1 VENKNLYLYVDSVGR
16 KIKSANLTINQYST
30 NNVFHFITVGK
41 FDNVTATFRDPSGSL
56 SSKYHLLLSG
66 KYELKETDTEP
77 ILIDNADN
85 LWEYILNPIAKRVTA
100 IDVTATTAR
109 LSVSFSA
116 YAYNQSTQILQEAM
130 VASTTIVV
138 NRADQ
143 SEVFDESYNSEDVNN
158 LWAVLNERVAISSTD
173 EERLEDIEE
182 ELASHDT
189 SIRNLTNSVNTIN
202 NTTIPNIENEIT
214 GKVSKTGDT
223 MLGNL
228 GLLSASMNQGGMIIT
243 SDDAQTP
250 EISFTD
256 PLRAHKFTLSGSGDG
271 FYPEN
276 SNTESLGSNSHTW
289 KDLYI
294 AGNISNGIKSMSV
307 ANIVD
312 VASNQTI
319 TGAKKFNT
327 VPTLDASRTISSNNQ
342 IVDAKYVQDQIVET
356 VGDISDMEA
365 EISAIQ
371 EVIPNEASISN
382 KLADKAY
389 VNSTINSQAAFFKGS
404 FDTQLTLLAQPWQ
417 TSNPSGS
424 YYVSNNDYAYVSEVV
439 AGSSIGNW
447 NPNDHLGE
455 AWRFIYVTGTGW
467 QPQFMVNDS
476 PFTQAQLD
484 AINSGITASLV
495 ADMVTEDELPTKT
508 SDLTNDSGYITNA
521 TAQIPA
527 TQITGL
533 PAAISANI
541 GNVAYLTDEADVIA
555 LGNSL
560 GNISSLD
567 WNNDPLFI
575 GNSLTIDLSGS
586 LSGHAPDANNQY
598 ANRGLVIASPKTRS
612 FATLQ
617 DTTSNIIYSIK
628 APSNSISNKTC
639 SLYLP
644 DFTDITSGTLALES
658 QIPTKTSDLINDAGF
673 LTDVNI
679 PTKTSDLVNDSGY
692 ITSAI
697 LPTKTSDLTN
707 DSGFIT
713 SSALQPYALSSSVPT
728 KTSDLTND
736 SGYIT
741 NANIPTKTSDLVND
755 SGFLTSANIPT
766 KTSDLTND
774 SGFITANDI
783 PAIPTATS
791 DLTNDSGFITSS
803 ALSGYAQTAN
813 LATVAT
819 SGSYNDLSNKPSIP
833 TQVSDLTN
841 DSDFQTDTEVSD
853 AITSALNGYATETYV
868 DTAISGLG
876 SVFTIKGSV
885 PTVSALPASGNT
897 IGDVYYVEAKHS
909 GYVWIEIDNV
919 PQWEQLGETIDLSN
933 YALLSDLTWN
943 NITDKPTF
951 ATVATSGDYDDLS
964 NKPTFATV
972 ATSGSY
978 NDLTDKPTIP
988 STTYMVTTNAAQD
1001 ITGEKTFKTNPIKV
1015 VNANKGI
1022 QLLSGTNGSNNA
1034 KLGFT
1039 LYNGSTNSSA
1049 YECGFL
1055 EGNSTNRD
1063 VMLGYYNQNGRTTEI
1078 NRDWKVGFAYQGY
1091 YGTTT
1096 DSYSAY
1102 KLVVPNRYN
1111 LKNYNTYRYIPI
1123 DFTDG
1128 TTTVRADNTGV
1139 VDLSSLIT
1147 AGGGGATYTAGT
1159 GIDITN
1165 DVISVDN
1172 TIATKSEIPT
1182 NTNQLTNG
1190 AGFITSSALS
1200 DYALSSSIPTDL
1212 GDLSNNA
1219 GYALAA
1225 NIPTN
1230 NNQLT
1235 NGAGYITNAALADYA
1250 LASSVPNIPT
1260 TSTANK
1266 VLLSTSTAG
1275 TAQWSTSA
1283 IGNAAYKTYTSSVS
1297 AGSADLITSG
1307 AVAASLANK
1316 QDASTAYNRSNIVY
1330 SATEPSNPT
1339 LGMIWLK
1346 PIE

>member
-1 VENKNLYLYVDSVGR
+1 MENKNLYLYVDSVGR

-138 NRADQ
+138 NRADS

-319 TGAKKFNT
+319 TGTKKFNA
-327 VPTLDASRTISSNNQ
+327 VPTLDANRTISSNNQ
-342 IVDAKYVQDQIVET
+342 MVDAKYVQDQIVET
-356 VGDISDMEA
+356 VGDISDIEA

-371 EVIPNEASISN
+371 EVIPAEASISN
-382 KLADKAY
+382 KLADKAF

-404 FDTQLTLLAQPWQ
+404 FDTQLTLLSQPWQ
-417 TSNPSGS
+417 TSNPNGS

-541 GNVAYLTDEADVIA
+541 GNVAYLTDEADVVA

-560 GNISSLD
+560 ANISSLD

-713 SSALQPYALSSSVPT
+713 SAALQPYALSSNVPS
-728 KTSDLTND
+728 KTSELTND

-774 SGFITANDI
+774 SGFITLSDI

-803 ALSGYAQTAN
+803 DLSGYAQTAN

-833 TQVSDLTN
+833 TQVSDLGN
-841 DSDFQTDTEVSD
+841 DLDFQTDTEVSD

-988 STTYMVTTNAAQD
+988 STTNFVTTDTDQD
-1001 ITGEKTFKTNPIKV
+1001 ITGYKSFKGNKRIGFRQLATTN
-1015 VNANKGI
+1015 
-1022 QLLSGTNGSNNA
+1022 T
-1034 KLGFT
+1034 LGFT
-1039 LYNGSTNSSA
+1039 CYDVAGNEFGNLQAADRTVNNVSEKYITLGNYAPSSA
-1049 YECGFL
+1049 GYGHSYVGFRL
-1055 EGNSTNRD
+1055 LPTDANTS
-1063 VMLGYYNQNGRTTEI
+1063 YNFVAPHGQNGQFRSIYSSTE
-1078 NRDWKVGFAYQGY
+1078 N
-1091 YGTTT
+1091 
-1096 DSYSAY
+1096 
-1102 KLVVPNRYN
+1102 N
-1111 LKNYNTYRYIPI
+1111 YIPMAI
-1123 DFTDG
+1123 TDG
-1128 TTTVRADNTGV
+1128 NTTVKANSLGV
-1139 VDLSSLIT
+1139 VDISSLVP
-1147 AGGGGATYTAGT
+1147 AGGGSTYTAGT

-1200 DYALSSSIPTDL
+1200 GYALSSSIPTDL

-1283 IGNAAYKTYTSSVS
+1283 IGNAAYKSYTSSVS
-1297 AGSADLITSG
+1297 AGSDNLVTSG
-1307 AVAASLANK
+1307 AVASSLANK

>member
-319 TGAKKFNT
+319 TGAKKFNA
-327 VPTLDASRTISSNNQ
+327 VPTLDANRTISSNNQ
-342 IVDAKYVQDQIVET
+342 IVDAKYVSDTIAQNIGDVENMT
-356 VGDISDMEA
+356 S
-365 EISAIQ
+365 EINNIKAL
-371 EVIPNEASISN
+371 IPAEASISN
-382 KLADKAY
+382 KLADKAF
-389 VNSTINSQAAFFKGS
+389 VNSTVNSQAAYFKGS
-404 FDTQLTLLAQPWQ
+404 FDTQITLLGLPWQ
-417 TSNPSGS
+417 TSDPNGA

-439 AGSSIGNW
+439 SGSYIGTW
-447 NPNDHLGE
+447 NPDEHIGE
-455 AWRFIYVTGTGW
+455 AWRFLYVTGNGW

-484 AINSGITASLV
+484 AINSGITSTIVENL
-495 ADMVTEDELPTKT
+495 VTEDDLPTRT
-508 SDLTNDSGYITNA
+508 SQLTNDSGYITNA

-533 PAAISANI
+533 SAAI
-541 GNVAYLTDEADVIA
+541 GNVAYLTDEDDVIA
-555 LGNSL
+555 MGNTL
-560 GNISSLD
+560 NNISSLD

-575 GNSLTIDLSGS
+575 GNSLTVDLSGA
-586 LSGHAPDANNQY
+586 LSGNAPSASNQY
-598 ANRGLVIASPKTRS
+598 ANRGLVIAAPNTKS
-612 FATLQ
+612 FTTLL
-617 DTTSNIIYSIK
+617 DTTSNVTYYIQS
-628 APSNSISNKTC
+628 PNNQVTNKSC
-639 SLYLP
+639 YLKLP
-644 DFTDITSGTLALES
+644 DFTNITTGTLAVTS
-658 QIPTKTSDLINDAGF
+658 QIPTNTSQLINDAGF
-673 LTDVNI
+673 L
-679 PTKTSDLVNDSGY
+679 
-692 ITSAI
+692 
-697 LPTKTSDLTN
+697 
-707 DSGFIT
+707 
-713 SSALQPYALSSSVPT
+713 
-728 KTSDLTND
+728 
-736 SGYIT
+736 T
-741 NANIPTKTSDLVND
+741 NANIPTKTSDLIND
-755 SGFLTSANIPT
+755 SGFITNATIPT

-774 SGFITANDI
+774 SGFIDSSSLNTILSGYALESSVPTNTNQLTNGAGFITAND
-783 PAIPTATS
+783 
-791 DLTNDSGFITSS
+791 
-803 ALSGYAQTAN
+803 LSGYAQTAN
-813 LATVAT
+813 LAAVAT
-819 SGSYNDLSNKPSIP
+819 SGSYNDLSNKPTIP
-833 TQVSDLTN
+833 TNVSDLGN
-841 DSDFQTDTEVSD
+841 DLDFQTSTEVD
-853 AITSALNGYATETYV
+853 TTIATALNGYATETYV
-868 DTAISGLG
+868 NNAISGLG
-876 SVFTIKGSV
+876 STFTIKGSV
-885 PTVSALPASGNT
+885 ATVADLPASGNT
-897 IGDVYYVEAKHS
+897 IGDVYYVEAKQA
-909 GYVWIEIDNV
+909 GYVWIEINNV

-943 NITDKPTF
+943 NITGKPTF
-951 ATVATSGDYDDLS
+951 ATVATSGDYNDLT
-964 NKPTFATV
+964 NKPTLSTV
-972 ATSGSY
+972 ASTGDYDDLLNKPAIPAAQVQSDWNQTDISAPDYIKNKPSISGSSISDVTVGGVSVVNGTVAQIPTLFDGDY
-978 NDLTDKPTIP
+978 NSLTNKPT
-988 STTYMVTTNAAQD
+988 
-1001 ITGEKTFKTNPIKV
+1001 
-1015 VNANKGI
+1015 
-1022 QLLSGTNGSNNA
+1022 
-1034 KLGFT
+1034 
-1039 LYNGSTNSSA
+1039 
-1049 YECGFL
+1049 
-1055 EGNSTNRD
+1055 
-1063 VMLGYYNQNGRTTEI
+1063 
-1078 NRDWKVGFAYQGY
+1078 
-1091 YGTTT
+1091 
-1096 DSYSAY
+1096 
-1102 KLVVPNRYN
+1102 
-1111 LKNYNTYRYIPI
+1111 
-1123 DFTDG
+1123 
-1128 TTTVRADNTGV
+1128 
-1139 VDLSSLIT
+1139 
-1147 AGGGGATYTAGT
+1147 
-1159 GIDITN
+1159 
-1165 DVISVDN
+1165 
-1172 TIATKSEIPT
+1172 
-1182 NTNQLTNG
+1182 
-1190 AGFITSSALS
+1190 
-1200 DYALSSSIPTDL
+1200 
-1212 GDLSNNA
+1212 
-1219 GYALAA
+1219 
-1225 NIPTN
+1225 IPTN

-1283 IGNAAYKTYTSSVS
+1283 IGNAAYKTYTSSVT
-1297 AGSADLITSG
+1297 AGSADLVTSG
-1307 AVAASLANK
+1307 AVASSLANK
-1316 QDASTAYNRSNIVY
+1316 QDASTAYNRNNIVY
-1330 SATEPSNPT
+1330 SETEPSNPT
-1339 LGMIWLK
+1339 VGMLWLR
-1346 PIE
+1346 PISSQS